1 MLHFGL
7 IAKVSNL
14 LLLFTVN
21 TIIMLVIA
29 VIDTRY
35 NTNCLET
42 VSTVEAHNY
51 LFLFVRRLFFKIPMH
66 LGIVRRI

>member
-1 MLHFGL
+1 MLHFGS

-21 TIIMLVIA
+21 TIMLVIA
-29 VIDTRY
+29 VIDSRY

-42 VSTVEAHNY
+42 VNTVDARY
-51 LFLFVRRLFFKIPMH
+51 YFFLFVRRLFFKTPMH